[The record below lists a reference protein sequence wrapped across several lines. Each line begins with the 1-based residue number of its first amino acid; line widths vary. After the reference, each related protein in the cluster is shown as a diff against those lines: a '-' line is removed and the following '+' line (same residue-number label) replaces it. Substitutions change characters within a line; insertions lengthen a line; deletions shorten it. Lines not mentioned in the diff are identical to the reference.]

1 MFSTPPGLRRP
12 APLAALLAAVVVL
25 AVVVTTLATRGG
37 DDGASG
43 TSGPSGEASPSP
55 ATPEPTPTP
64 LAALDTTVMT
74 VQRAAFCDLVDPAA
88 LERALGGEPGD
99 VRTYRNG
106 ESALVAPGV
115 KDISHEFG
123 CRWKRGRTVARGWVF
138 APPVTPDDA
147 DLLRTQ
153 ARRADGCTVRGAAP
167 AFGSPSLARTCSA
180 GKDSPVEASFRGLFG
195 DAWLACSLTD
205 TGRAEAVLDR
215 AGTWCAAVA
224 LAAATPPA
232 G

>member
-1 MFSTPPGLRRP
+1 MT
-12 APLAALLAAVVVL
+12 LLVTVLVAVVVL
-25 AVVVTTLATRGG
+25 AVVVTTLATGGG

-43 TSGPSGEASPSP
+43 TSGTPGTAATSGSASPSP
-55 ATPEPTPTP
+55 TPEPTPTP
-64 LAALDTTVMT
+64 LADLDTTSMT

-88 LERALGGEPGD
+88 LEQALGGEPGD

-106 ESALVAPGV
+106 ESALIAPGV

-138 APPVTPDDA
+138 APPVTPGDA
-147 DLLRTQ
+147 DLLRTE
-153 ARRADGCTVRGAAP
+153 ARRADGCTVRRAAP
-167 AFGSPSLARTCSA
+167 AFGAPALARTCSS
-180 GKDSPVEASFRGLFG
+180 GKGSPVEASFRGLFG

-205 TGRAEAVLDR
+205 AGRAAAVLER
-215 AGTWCAAVA
+215 AGAWCAAVA
-224 LAAATPPA
+224 IAAATPPA